1 MMSEIIRPAAKAI
14 ITFLETF
21 GDVGAFGV
29 VALSTILSFALS
41 FTLAI
46 VFGAIFAIALP
57 MFFDSDGLPEFTSA
71 LKTSVSSMLSNL
83 IIDLSCDTVYF
94 SLSSFETEL

>member
-46 VFGAIFAIALP
+46 VSGAIFAIAFLCFLIRTDCP
-57 MFFDSDGLPEFTSA
+57 
-71 LKTSVSSMLSNL
+71 NL
-83 IIDLSCDTVYF
+83 QAP
-94 SLSSFETEL
+94 

>member
-1 MMSEIIRPAAKAI
+1 MSEIIIPAAKAI

-57 MFFDSDGLPEFTSA
+57 MFFDSDGLPELQA
-71 LKTSVSSMLSNL
+71 P
-83 IIDLSCDTVYF
+83 
-94 SLSSFETEL
+94 